1 MRKSGI
7 SLLLMLFAVAGWA
20 QESKTEKKD
29 SLPPIV
35 IEGTLERVPEGT
47 EIWIFERLG
56 KSLTSGEIKE
66 AKDSVRNGKFR
77 IVFTPKDKN
86 AEYSVMAKYGASLS
100 RHSMN
105 FYALPGSTTI
115 MTGYGVHEENWYA
128 KNDDPRQIEANEY
141 RAYLDEKLP
150 GYWDLQRRNDW
161 VNEDDDDYY
170 SVKKKVKEADSLYV
184 EYMTEFMQ
192 NRAFSPVFEKY
203 ILQISRY
210 ILFSRNKAQREKAAK
225 LLVKTPNV
233 ENRWDNEWIYEARR
247 DLMPKFERIKIG
259 EKLHDFVLYDHQDKE
274 HHLTEFN
281 DNGKYLLLEFNS
293 RTCTGCM
300 EHRQSD
306 ALNALYKNHSDK
318 VDILMVNNDSPYYW
332 DIECK
337 DPTKYGRDPW
347 NEWND
352 KKGCEDIMQ
361 RYGIIGGPWYYFI
374 SQDGT
379 ILGRIRDTENLQEAI
394 DKYFKL

>member
-7 SLLLMLFAVAGWA
+7 SLLLMLFAVTGWA

-115 MTGYGVHEENWYA
+115 MTGYGVHEGNWYA
-128 KNDDPRQIEANEY
+128 
-141 RAYLDEKLP
+141 
-150 GYWDLQRRNDW
+150 RRNDW

-192 NRAFSPVFEKY
+192 NREFSPVFEKY

-281 DNGKYLLLEFNS
+281 DNGKYLL
-293 RTCTGCM
+293 
-300 EHRQSD
+300 
-306 ALNALYKNHSDK
+306 
-318 VDILMVNNDSPYYW
+318 
-332 DIECK
+332 
-337 DPTKYGRDPW
+337 
-347 NEWND
+347 
-352 KKGCEDIMQ
+352 
-361 RYGIIGGPWYYFI
+361 
-374 SQDGT
+374 
-379 ILGRIRDTENLQEAI
+379 RI
-394 DKYFKL
+394 F